1 MGLRDLVKRLKT
13 PVEEIDAGR
22 LRDRFAALGLVDIAQ
37 VPMRTPTRF
46 GGQVKRLRIV
56 PRSGMPSLEAVVSD
70 GSGDA
75 VLVFSG
81 RREVAGLELG
91 RHVTVEGVAHLER
104 GHKVVLNPA
113 YTLL

>member
-1 MGLRDLVKRLKT
+1 MGLKDLVKRFTT

-22 LRDRFAALGLVDIAQ
+22 LHDRFAALGLTDIAQ
-37 VPMRTPTRF
+37 LPMRTPSRF

-56 PRSGMPSLEAVVSD
+56 PRSGIPSLEVVVED
-70 GSGDA
+70 GTGHA

-81 RREVAGLELG
+81 RRELAGLEHG
-91 RHVTVEGVAHLER
+91 RHMTVEGVAHLER

-113 YTLL
+113 YMLL